1 MGRMVAV
8 MVDTLLCHDHFGVH
22 SDRVSRVLVAVPQR
36 PAAARNVD
44 TDAVAFLEYDSD
56 GQELDFI
63 LVDLLRFNQ

>member
-1 MGRMVAV
+1 MGGMFAV

-36 PAAARNVD
+36 PTAARNVD
-44 TDAVAFLEYDSD
+44 ADAVALLEYDGN